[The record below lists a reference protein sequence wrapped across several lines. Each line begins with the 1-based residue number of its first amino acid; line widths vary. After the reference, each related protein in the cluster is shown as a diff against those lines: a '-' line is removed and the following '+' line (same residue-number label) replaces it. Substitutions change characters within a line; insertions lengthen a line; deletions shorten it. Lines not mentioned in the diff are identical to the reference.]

1 MSVDKLTITSLNV
14 DDTSNQ
20 LKILFGRDIEEKK
33 VTDKKLH
40 KRGIKWF
47 KFFDIDLHIVPVT
60 ENKRAEF
67 KRVYDAQLQI
77 DRTAKD
83 YGILS
88 HLGIKVPDLSPY
100 IAIMRNYGMSYEVIL
115 RADGNYQ
122 AYIFLKGVIPS
133 YILELDSKR
142 LTLLDEKIKTFT

>member
-1 MSVDKLTITSLNV
+1 M
-14 DDTSNQ
+14 
-20 LKILFGRDIEEKK
+20 
-33 VTDKKLH
+33 DKKLQ

-47 KFFDIDLHIVPVT
+47 KFFDIDLHIVPVSS
-60 ENKRAEF
+60 NKTAEF
-67 KRVYDAQLQI
+67 KRLYDAQLQI

>member
-33 VTDKKLH
+33 VMDKKLQ

-47 KFFDIDLHIVPVT
+47 KFFDIDLHIVPVSS
-60 ENKRAEF
+60 NKTAEF
-67 KRVYDAQLQI
+67 KRLYDAQLQI

-83 YGILS
+83 
-88 HLGIKVPDLSPY
+88 
-100 IAIMRNYGMSYEVIL
+100 
-115 RADGNYQ
+115 
-122 AYIFLKGVIPS
+122 
-133 YILELDSKR
+133 
-142 LTLLDEKIKTFT
+142 